1 MSFRRTLVAA
11 LLVLSALTQAAA
23 LAAQT
28 SDTLKG
34 PRKPLFTWRDV
45 TFLGG
50 MIAVTGA
57 VAPLDKMFAER
68 LLDSTVQENRFFGH
82 IATFVREVATPGS
95 TIIGVSLY
103 GIGRLTGNER
113 MADLGLHGTEALAI
127 GAGLGW
133 LGKGLFGRER
143 PFVELNPNDYRFGRG
158 FGGKTEYMSF
168 PSGHTIAAFAAAAAV
183 TSETGRWWPDARWAI
198 GTVLYSGAA
207 LAGVSRMYNNRHWA
221 SDVFMGAAI
230 GTLSGL
236 KVVRYHHSHPNNDL
250 DRWLLSASISAA
262 PNGGHVLSWQLTPT
276 FLR

>member
-1 MSFRRTLVAA
+1 MSIRRFLMAA
-11 LLVLSALTQAAA
+11 PLVLSALTQAAP

-57 VAPLDKMFAER
+57 VAPLDKKFAER
-68 LLDSTVQENRFFGH
+68 LLDSTVQENRIFGH

-143 PFVELNPNDYRFGRG
+143 PFVELNPNDYKFGRG
-158 FGGKTEYMSF
+158 FGGETEYMSF

-183 TSETGRWWPDARWAI
+183 TSETGRWWPNARWAI

-250 DRWLLSASISAA
+250 DRWLLSASISAS

-276 FLR
+276 LLR

>member
-1 MSFRRTLVAA
+1 MFRTRRTLATALIALSVFAHVPVAD
-11 LLVLSALTQAAA
+11 
-23 LAAQT
+23 AQV
-28 SDTLKG
+28 DTLMG
-34 PRKPLFTWRDV
+34 PRKGLFTWRDV

-50 MIAVTGA
+50 MIAITGA
-57 VAPLDKMFAER
+57 VAPLDKAFAER
-68 LLDSTVQENRFFGH
+68 LQDSTVQENRMFGR
-82 IATFVREVATPGS
+82 IATVVREVATPGS

-103 GIGRLTGNER
+103 AIGRLSGNER

-143 PFVELNPNDYRFGRG
+143 PFVELQPNDYKFGRG
-158 FGGKTEYMSF
+158 FGNKTEYMSF

-183 TSETGRWWPDARWAI
+183 SSETSRWWPNTRWII
-198 GTVLYSGAA
+198 GPAVYGGAA

-221 SDVFMGAAI
+221 SDVMMGAAI
-230 GTLSGL
+230 GTLAGL

-250 DRWLLSASISAA
+250 DRWLLSGSISAS
-262 PNGGHVLSWQLTPT
+262 PSGGHILSWQISPN